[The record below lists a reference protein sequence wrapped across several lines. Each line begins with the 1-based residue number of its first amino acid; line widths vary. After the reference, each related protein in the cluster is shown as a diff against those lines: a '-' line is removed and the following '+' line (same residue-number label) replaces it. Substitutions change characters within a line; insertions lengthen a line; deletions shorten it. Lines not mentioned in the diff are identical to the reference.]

1 MVATPARAGERS
13 AQDLAR
19 ELGFR
24 RVDFIRLIVSDDEV
38 RAEAVGV
45 AHRLPVSRPIPI
57 HVASACM
64 RAGTRHVMV
73 RVQVPSAG

>member
-1 MVATPARAGERS
+1 MAVSPARADEPS
-13 AQDLAR
+13 AHDLAR

-24 RVDFIRLIVSDDEV
+24 RVDFIRLVVGDDVV

-64 RAGTRHVMV
+64 RAGTRHVVVHV
-73 RVQVPSAG
+73 RASATS